1 MDPKEIASPPPTPR
15 ETKKRKY
22 TGPPK
27 GSDEAKARM
36 ERVRAAQ
43 WAKNG
48 LVQSS
53 SAPLKNTKNAQ
64 Q

>member
-1 MDPKEIASPPPTPR
+1 MDPKEIASPLP
-15 ETKKRKY
+15 TKKRKY

-27 GSDEAKARM
+27 GSDEAKERM

-53 SAPLKNTKNAQ
+53 SAPSKNTKNAQ

>member
-1 MDPKEIASPPPTPR
+1 MPPSASVSESAPPPVEKPR
-15 ETKKRKY
+15 RKY

-48 LVQSS
+48 LVISS
-53 SAPLKNTKNAQ
+53 QPPTSDAKQ
-64 Q
+64 